1 MDQKKNEEFEKVN
14 QEWCDQVKEDMR
26 KRQEVIQDKEQRA
39 VTLRIKGNNLFRRK
53 QYTGALAKYCEAL
66 SISPFSVNILT
77 NIAIVHE
84 KTNGWDEAVEFCDRA
99 IHIDKACS
107 KALFLR
113 HKALLQLQDEYGAL
127 RDINECI
134 SIDPQNKIFRQCL
147 EDLALGIKNAK
158 TEADVTLAVKE
169 KKKFK
174 TNSSDGHTGNLCED
188 FASLSPEKLFF
199 IVTEKENSNY
209 NSMVQK
215 QCQYVEEFRNIF
227 GTHGIGL
234 KLRTIYPFLSMGK
247 DITLFNL
254 FVSAKLLKC
263 HIACAYMR
271 TSGYMSSLV
280 QQLKD
285 SFQLY
290 GGWKTEEKDD
300 TLEILSFVTKVMKTD
315 VPMRTFIADVS
326 LPLRCFCL
334 LTFSHLLSFFCSLD

>member
-1 MDQKKNEEFEKVN
+1 
-14 QEWCDQVKEDMR
+14 MR

-66 SISPFSVNILT
+66 RISPYSVNILT

-84 KTNGWDEAVEFCDRA
+84 KNNGWDEAVEFCNRA
-99 IHIDKACS
+99 IHIDNACT

-113 HKALLQLQDEYGAL
+113 HKALLQLQDEIGAL

-134 SIDPQNKIFRQCL
+134 SIDPENNIFRQCL
-147 EDLALGIKNAK
+147 EELALRIENVK
-158 TEADVTLAVKE
+158 TEANINLVVKE
-169 KKKFK
+169 KKNLE
-174 TNSSDGHTGNLCED
+174 TYSSNGDTGNACED
-188 FASLSPEKLFF
+188 FTSLSPEKLFF
-199 IVTEKENSNY
+199 IVITEKDDSNY
-209 NSMVQK
+209 NVMVQK
-215 QCQYVEEFRNIF
+215 QCQYVEEFRILF
-227 GTHGIGL
+227 ETHGIGL
-234 KLRTIYPFLSMGK
+234 KLKTIYPFLSMGE

-271 TSGYMSSLV
+271 TSGYMSSLL
-280 QQLKD
+280 QQLEG

-290 GGWKTEEKDD
+290 GEWNAEEKDD

-315 VPMRTFIADVS
+315 VPMITFIEDVS
-326 LPLRCFCL
+326 IPK
-334 LTFSHLLSFFCSLD
+334 